1 MDILMHKF
9 VAAASSG
16 VLIAALLFS
25 TTALAADGPGASS
38 CGRAAGAETAAA
50 AQAWG
55 SGFGVVVS
63 TLAPINDLNH
73 QSLCLP

>member
-1 MDILMHKF
+1 MKQF
-9 VAAASSG
+9 GAASSG
-16 VLIAALLFS
+16 ALIAALMFS
-25 TTALAADGPGASS
+25 STALAADGQGASS

-50 AQAWG
+50 ARAWG
-55 SGFGVVVS
+55 PVFGVVVS